1 MKRRFLKT
9 FLISLVLF
17 SVLWSGIIYK
27 TVTKADSED
36 EEYQD
41 NLIDRLLD
49 GKKDI
54 TFLMLGV
61 DAKDVAESS
70 GARSDT
76 IMLCKA
82 DRSTGDI
89 SILSIPRD
97 TKVQIRG
104 RMNEEK
110 INHAHAYGG
119 PEASMEAVG
128 DLLGIDLDYY
138 VKVDYNIVKEYVNIL
153 GGVEVDVPM
162 DMEYSDLAADPPL
175 HINLSKGYQ
184 TLDGDKALQFL
195 RFRKGY
201 ADQDLGRI
209 RAQQE
214 FMKAAIEKTL
224 RPANIVNVPK
234 MIKSYYDNVDTN
246 IPLDLITKFAMNAKR
261 FDTERIEAATLPG
274 DGEYVEG
281 VSYFIPDQE
290 ESKKLVEM
298 MFTEHRSVENIE
310 DYNDEI
316 N

>member
-110 INHAHAYGG
+110 INHAHAYG
-119 PEASMEAVG
+119 
-128 DLLGIDLDYY
+128 
-138 VKVDYNIVKEYVNIL
+138 
-153 GGVEVDVPM
+153 
-162 DMEYSDLAADPPL
+162 
-175 HINLSKGYQ
+175 
-184 TLDGDKALQFL
+184 
-195 RFRKGY
+195 
-201 ADQDLGRI
+201 
-209 RAQQE
+209 
-214 FMKAAIEKTL
+214 
-224 RPANIVNVPK
+224 
-234 MIKSYYDNVDTN
+234 
-246 IPLDLITKFAMNAKR
+246 
-261 FDTERIEAATLPG
+261 
-274 DGEYVEG
+274 
-281 VSYFIPDQE
+281 
-290 ESKKLVEM
+290 
-298 MFTEHRSVENIE
+298 
-310 DYNDEI
+310 
-316 N
+316 